1 LLGCHH
7 AHDIGFIKEKTV
19 LKGQEV
25 RDGEA
30 VQSDGYSE
38 ISAEMMICALITGE

>member
-7 AHDIGFIKEKTV
+7 AHDIGFIERKV
-19 LKGQEV
+19 LKGEEV

-30 VQSDGYSE
+30 VQSDGFSE